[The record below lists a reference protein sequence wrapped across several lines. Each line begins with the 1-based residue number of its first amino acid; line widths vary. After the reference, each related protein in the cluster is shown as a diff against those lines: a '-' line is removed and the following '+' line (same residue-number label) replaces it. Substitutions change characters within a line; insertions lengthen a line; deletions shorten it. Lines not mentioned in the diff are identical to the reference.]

1 GDNGDRLG
9 EVRERFAQG
18 LKVEHRATD
27 QEGDAAAGGDFGDQS
42 YGVAAELCGGVAP
55 GRVDDVDEVVRYRSA
70 FGDRRFRGADVH
82 AAVDLRGIHADDLDR
97 KVARQGRRQRA

>member
-1 GDNGDRLG
+1 GDNGDRL
-9 EVRERFAQG
+9 RECREPFAQG
-18 LKVEHRATD
+18 LKVEHPATD
-27 QEGDAAAGGDFGDQS
+27 REGDAAASGDFGDQS

-82 AAVDLRGIHADDLDR
+82 AAVDLRGIHADELDWYVGGR
-97 KVARQGRRQRA
+97 ARRQR